1 MAWWSCRE
9 VCVSAPATGRNAR
22 GFADVGQE
30 GKGAMFWK
38 RGEGVLSGGPGR
50 GRGRRWGKRG
60 LRLGHP
66 PARPADVANRVL
78 LALFTVEML
87 MKMYGLGL
95 RQYFMSIFNRFD
107 CFVVCSGLLEIL
119 LVESGAMSPLGI
131 SVLRCIRL
139 LRIFKITK

>member
-1 MAWWSCRE
+1 MAK
-9 VCVSAPATGRNAR
+9 AGRA
-22 GFADVGQE
+22 
-30 GKGAMFWK
+30 
-38 RGEGVLSGGPGR
+38 
-50 GRGRRWGKRG
+50 GRRVTPSCVA
-60 LRLGHP
+60 H
-66 PARPADVANRVL
+66 PADSANRVL

-119 LVESGAMSPLGI
+119 LVESGAMTPLGI
-131 SVLRCIRL
+131 SVLRCLRL

>member
-1 MAWWSCRE
+1 MS
-9 VCVSAPATGRNAR
+9 
-22 GFADVGQE
+22 
-30 GKGAMFWK
+30 WK
-38 RGEGVLSGGPGR
+38 RRGEGAGCGALVSLEVEGHWGPG
-50 GRGRRWGKRG
+50 GMRRAVALSCAG
-60 LRLGHP
+60 
-66 PARPADVANRVL
+66 RPADVANRVL

>member
-1 MAWWSCRE
+1 MMLLE
-9 VCVSAPATGRNAR
+9 TQR
-22 GFADVGQE
+22 GG
-30 GKGAMFWK
+30 
-38 RGEGVLSGGPGR
+38 L
-50 GRGRRWGKRG
+50 GRRAQSRSWPGDRA
-60 LRLGHP
+60 RRERASDAEATP
-66 PARPADVANRVL
+66 PHSYPADVANRVL
-78 LALFTVEML
+78 LALFTIEML

-107 CFVVCSGLLEIL
+107 CFVVCSGILEIL

>member
-1 MAWWSCRE
+1 MEGLAK
-9 VCVSAPATGRNAR
+9 AGRA
-22 GFADVGQE
+22 
-30 GKGAMFWK
+30 
-38 RGEGVLSGGPGR
+38 
-50 GRGRRWGKRG
+50 GRRVTPSCVT
-60 LRLGHP
+60 H
-66 PARPADVANRVL
+66 PADIANRVL

-119 LVESGAMSPLGI
+119 LVESGAMTPLGI